1 MNKKTAFSVNRKLS
15 QNMFF
20 LTGSNDINVLVE
32 NELLVVVKD

>member
-20 LTGSNDINVLVE
+20 LNGSNDINVLVE